1 VKGFR
6 MVSSQLLAVV
16 GLIAIVPITVEAQE
30 PADTARIHDI
40 VITADRTPSPQA
52 RVSSATTV
60 ILGSELRE
68 RGIHFIA
75 DALRSAPGAS
85 VVSTGST
92 GGVTSLFLRGGE
104 SDYVRVLVD
113 GVALNQ
119 DGGFYDFSG
128 LTTDNVERIEIV
140 RGPTSVLYGSDAMT
154 GVVQIFTRAGT
165 GKLRGEASFRAGT
178 FGSWEG
184 DAGFSGGTDGARFSA
199 GISRFATDGI
209 YPFNGDYRNTA
220 ASAGVH
226 LVPDD
231 RTRVRLNLRT
241 GDGQLNLPT
250 DFSGAVVDSNAFGV
264 RRTVTAGLDLAR
276 VLSHEL
282 TLNVFLSSHVEN
294 EDQDNR
300 PDSPGDSTG
309 FFQSLS
315 QGTFQR
321 RAAEARVMLE
331 RSTVRVALGTIAE
344 FEDLRESSQSLFNFG
359 SGITPS
365 SSEFAASRRNLGLY
379 GQVITDLTSR
389 TLLNLG
395 ARLDDNE
402 GFGTHLTF
410 RVGAVQQLRPGT
422 RIRGSLGT
430 GFKEPSLRE
439 NFAVS
444 GFERG
449 NPDLEPEQS
458 RSWELGVEHAIVEDR
473 VLISATY
480 FDQRFQDLIQYRSPV
495 LPTDTTYFNVAK
507 ATSRGFEAAVNLRPI
522 TDLHFAFSYTRL
534 TTRVD
539 DSGFDTQPGDVFLEG
554 ERLLR
559 RPTHTLQADARY
571 HFARRATL
579 GVSLNYVGDRDDVDF
594 RPFPSVR
601 TTLPSYTLLNL
612 DGSVALP
619 LGSNGFEVSPTIRI
633 ENALDEEYDTV
644 VGFPARGRTVLAGA
658 RVNF

>member
-1 VKGFR
+1 
-6 MVSSQLLAVV
+6 MVSSHLFSVLGVV
-16 GLIAIVPITVEAQE
+16 ATLVPVALKAQE
-30 PADTARIHDI
+30 PADTARISDI
-40 VITADRTPSPQA
+40 VVTADRFPSPQA
-52 RVSSATTV
+52 KVSSATTV

-68 RGIHFIA
+68 RGVHFIA
-75 DALRSAPGAS
+75 DALRSVPGAA

-128 LTTDNVERIEIV
+128 LTTDNVERIEVV

-154 GVVQIFTRAGT
+154 GVVQIFTRSGT
-165 GKLRGEASFRAGT
+165 GKLRGEASLRAGT
-178 FGSWEG
+178 FGSWQG
-184 DAGFSGGTDGARFSA
+184 DAGFSGGSESARFSA
-199 GISRFATDGI
+199 GVSRFVTDGF
-209 YPFNGDYRNTA
+209 YPFNGDYRNTT

-231 RTRVRLNLRT
+231 QTRVRLNLRT
-241 GDGQLNLPT
+241 GEGHLNLPT

-264 RRTVTAGLDLAR
+264 RRTVTAGLDVAR

-300 PDSPGDSTG
+300 ADSPGDSTG

-321 RAAEARVMLE
+321 RAAEARVMLD
-331 RSTVRVALGTIAE
+331 RSAVRVTLGTSAE
-344 FEDLRESSQSLFNFG
+344 FEDLTESSQSLFNFG
-359 SGITPS
+359 FGQES
-365 SSEFAASRRNLGLY
+365 SASEFTASRRNLGLY
-379 GQVITDLTSR
+379 SQVITDLTSR

-410 RVGAVQQLRPGT
+410 RVGAVQLLRAGT
-422 RIRGSLGT
+422 RLRGSFGT

-444 GFERG
+444 AFERG
-449 NPDLEPEQS
+449 NPDLKPEES
-458 RSWELGVEHAIVEDR
+458 RSWELGLEHAILEDR
-473 VLISATY
+473 ILISATW

-495 LPTDTTYFNVAK
+495 LPTDTTYFNIAR
-507 ATSRGFEAAVNLRPI
+507 ATSRGIEAAVNLRPFN
-522 TDLHFAFSYTRL
+522 DLQLAFSYIRL

-539 DSGFDTQPGDVFLEG
+539 DSGFDTQPGDVFLKG

-559 RPTHTLQADARY
+559 RPTHTFQADARY
-571 HFARRATL
+571 HIARRATV
-579 GVSLNYVGDRDDVDF
+579 GASLNYVGDRDDVDF

-601 TTLPSYTLLNL
+601 TELSSYMLLNL

-619 LGSNGFEVSPTIRI
+619 FGRSGVEVSPIIRI